1 MMSQPKKRLEMVWN
15 TVTFLQNGLQKINA
29 SRRKILE
36 PGGKHFSDYK
46 QEKSV
51 KAPSDQYL
59 TFSQQTHR
67 EGPWVGVT
75 CEL

>member
-46 QEKSV
+46 QRNPLQISTLRS
-51 KAPSDQYL
+51 ANRRIQFCL
-59 TFSQQTHR
+59 
-67 EGPWVGVT
+67 GPWVGVT